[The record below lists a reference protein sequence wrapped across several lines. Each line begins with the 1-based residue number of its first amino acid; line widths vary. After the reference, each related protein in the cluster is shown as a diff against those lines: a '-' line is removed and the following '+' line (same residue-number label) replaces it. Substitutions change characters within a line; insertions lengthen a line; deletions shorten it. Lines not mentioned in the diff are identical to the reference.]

1 MNCAKNDREVA
12 LADVT
17 TATSV
22 KVARHG
28 GKTADAGMRACAYS
42 IRETIQK
49 VITITLQELSCGLK
63 KIGMKKKFR
72 ENPLLTTKGFST

>member
-12 LADVT
+12 LAVT
-17 TATSV
+17 TAMAV

-49 VITITLQELSCGLK
+49 VIAITLQESSCGLK
-63 KIGMKKKFR
+63 K
-72 ENPLLTTKGFST
+72 

>member
-1 MNCAKNDREVA
+1 MNCAKKDREVA
-12 LADVT
+12 LAVT
-17 TATSV
+17 TAMAV

-49 VITITLQELSCGLK
+49 VITITPQDLSCGK
-63 KIGMKKKFR
+63 KLSR
-72 ENPLLTTKGFST
+72 YYSNNN